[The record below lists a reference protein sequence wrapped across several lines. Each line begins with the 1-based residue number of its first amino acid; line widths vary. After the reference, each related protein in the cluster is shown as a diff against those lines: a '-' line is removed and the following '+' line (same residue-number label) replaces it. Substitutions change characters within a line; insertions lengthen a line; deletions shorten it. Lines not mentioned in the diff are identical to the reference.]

1 MFVVSISQ
9 ESDMK
14 QLYPKEDDLVL
25 LWLPDN
31 TGAYAHDEP
40 NFHEPHPHFGCVSR
54 SIVSRGSGVGLVHNP

>member
-54 SIVSRGSGVGLVHNP
+54 SNVSRGSGVGLVLYH